1 MKHIF
6 RTPVFLFIVI
16 SPHVDSHLNKEVEFI
31 QTVEKL
37 YTYKE
42 IKIENVSKHK
52 LQKYKSYC
60 INGDFKKMSH
70 FCDQIIGNTENSKDR
85 QKLKTSKFLKEK
97 LNMNYDLGLCSLEV
111 IKNPREAK

>member
-16 SPHVDSHLNKEVEFI
+16 SSLVDSLLNKEVEFI

-37 YTYKE
+37 YTHKE
-42 IKIENVSKHK
+42 IKIGNVSKHK

-70 FCDQIIGNTENSKDR
+70 FCDQIIGNTEKPKYR
-85 QKLKTSKFLKEK
+85 QKFKSSKFLKEK
-97 LNMNYDLGLCSLEV
+97 LDVNYDLGLCSLEV
-111 IKNPREAK
+111 IKYPREAK